1 MNEAMSELTIMS
13 ADEVT
18 RAEYNA
24 RLKQLNDFRA
34 GQTEKYRQGL
44 EEGIATGA
52 YNKALEMA
60 KNLSSMGLSIEQISK
75 ATGLSVEEIQAM
87 RI

>member
-34 GQTEKYRQGL
+34 GQTEKYN
-44 EEGIATGA
+44 EGFEKGA
-52 YNKALEMA
+52 YNKALETA
-60 KNLSSMGLSIEQISK
+60 KRMLRRGLQMEDIADFTGLSIEEVKVLRS
-75 ATGLSVEEIQAM
+75 
-87 RI
+87 